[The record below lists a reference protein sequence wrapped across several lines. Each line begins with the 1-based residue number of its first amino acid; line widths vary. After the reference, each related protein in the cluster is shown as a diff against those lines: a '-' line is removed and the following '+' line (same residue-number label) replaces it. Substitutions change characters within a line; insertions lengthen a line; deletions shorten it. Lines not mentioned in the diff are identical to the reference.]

1 MGSAWFHP
9 MTAKK
14 RDDGTCDPS
23 PFTLLMGT
31 SKTTKYTPQKYETKY
46 TGSKPI
52 LVVCTDV
59 GGMKMKNDAVF
70 NTGNH
75 PVEMLVP
82 MLHFQ
87 DAGFSFEIATPTG
100 GAVVLE
106 TWAYPTRDEK
116 VKSLHESL
124 KTQMEQ
130 PKKLSEI
137 SDLVKNYSAIF
148 IPGGHGSMI
157 SLPTNFDLGE
167 LLHEAHEQKLLTVTL
182 CHGPAAL
189 LSTNLKEKEFAY
201 KGYEA
206 VCFTDKTDGMT
217 PSIGYLPG
225 PMPWK
230 LQEGLEG
237 EGMTITN
244 TGETG
249 AVRQDR
255 ELITGDSPNAAHN
268 LGVFA
273 APIMVKYAMEQ
284 EGKK

>member
-1 MGSAWFHP
+1 MGSAWCRP
-9 MTAKK
+9 LTAQK
-14 RDDGTCDPS
+14 RDDGTYDPS
-23 PFTLLMGT
+23 PFTLLLGT
-31 SKTTKYTPQKYETKY
+31 SSTTNYAPQEYETKY
-46 TGSKPI
+46 TGTKPI

-75 PVEMLVP
+75 PVEMFVP

-106 TWAYPTRDEK
+106 MWAFPTKDEK

-124 KTQMEQ
+124 KAQMES

-137 SDLVKNYSAIF
+137 SGIFDNYSAIF
-148 IPGGHGSMI
+148 IPGGHGAMI
-157 SLPTNFDLGE
+157 SLPTSVDLGKI
-167 LLHEAHEQKLLTVTL
+167 LHEAHERQIPTVTL

-189 LSTNLKEKEFAY
+189 LSTSLDNDFAY
-201 KGYEA
+201 NGYKA
-206 VCFTDKTDGMT
+206 VCFSDKTDGMT
-217 PSIGYLPG
+217 PSFGYLPG

-230 LQEGLEG
+230 CQEVLEG
-237 EGMTITN
+237 QGLAITN
-244 TGETG
+244 TTETG
-249 AVRQDR
+249 EVKQDR
-255 ELITGDSPNAAHN
+255 ELITGDSPNAANN
-268 LGVFA
+268 LGTYA
-273 APIMVKYAMEQ
+273 APILAKHAMEK

>member
-9 MTAKK
+9 LTAQK
-14 RDDGTCDPS
+14 RDDGTYDPS
-23 PFTLLMGT
+23 PFTLLLGT
-31 SKTTKYTPQKYETKY
+31 SKTTNYAPQEYETKY
-46 TGSKPI
+46 TGTKPI

-75 PVEMLVP
+75 PVEMFVP

-100 GAVVLE
+100 RAVVLE
-106 TWAYPTRDEK
+106 MWAFPTKDEK
-116 VKSLHESL
+116 VKALHESL
-124 KTQMEQ
+124 KTQMEK

-137 SDLVKNYSAIF
+137 SGLFENYSGIF
-148 IPGGHGSMI
+148 IPGGHGAMI
-157 SLPTNFDLGE
+157 SLPKSSDLGKI
-167 LLHEAHEQKLLTVTL
+167 LHEAHEKELPTVTL

-189 LSTNLKEKEFAY
+189 LSTNLEKEFAY

-206 VCFTDKTDGMT
+206 VCFSDKTDETT
-217 PSIGYLPG
+217 PSFGYLPG

-230 LQEGLEG
+230 CQEGLEG
-237 EGMTITN
+237 QGLTITN
-244 TGETG
+244 TTETG
-249 AVRQDR
+249 EVKQDR
-255 ELITGDSPNAAHN
+255 ELITGDSPTAANN

-273 APIMVKYAMEQ
+273 APIVVKHAMEK

>member
-9 MTAKK
+9 LTAQK
-14 RDDGTCDPS
+14 RDDGTYDPS
-23 PFTLLMGT
+23 PFTLLLGT
-31 SKTTKYTPQKYETKY
+31 SKTTNYAPQEYETKY
-46 TGSKPI
+46 TGTKPI

-75 PVEMLVP
+75 PVEMFVP

-100 GAVVLE
+100 RAVVLE
-106 TWAYPTRDEK
+106 TWAFPTKDEK
-116 VKSLHESL
+116 VKALHESL
-124 KTQMEQ
+124 KIQMEK

-137 SDLVKNYSAIF
+137 SGLFENYSGIF
-148 IPGGHGSMI
+148 IPGGHGAMI
-157 SLPTNFDLGE
+157 SLPKSSDLGKI
-167 LLHEAHEQKLLTVTL
+167 LHEAHEKELPTVTL

-189 LSTNLKEKEFAY
+189 LSTNLEKEFAY

-206 VCFTDKTDGMT
+206 VCFSDKTDETT
-217 PSIGYLPG
+217 PSFGYLPG

-230 LQEGLEG
+230 CQEGLEG
-237 EGMTITN
+237 QGLTITN
-244 TGETG
+244 TTETG
-249 AVRQDR
+249 EVKQDR
-255 ELITGDSPNAAHN
+255 ELITGDSPTAANN

-273 APIMVKYAMEQ
+273 APIVVKHAMEK